1 MAPMFGA
8 TLLCTDE
15 GCAEV
20 VDVLVGSLEELEE
33 LVCDGCGCCSQV
45 LAVWEVAPAR
55 LPLRLVRGERSRL
68 PRAA

>member
-1 MAPMFGA
+1 MFGA

-20 VDVLVGSLEELEE
+20 VDVVVGSLDELEA

-45 LAVWEVAPAR
+45 LAVWEVSPAR
-55 LPLRLVRGERSRL
+55 PLRLVRAERLRL